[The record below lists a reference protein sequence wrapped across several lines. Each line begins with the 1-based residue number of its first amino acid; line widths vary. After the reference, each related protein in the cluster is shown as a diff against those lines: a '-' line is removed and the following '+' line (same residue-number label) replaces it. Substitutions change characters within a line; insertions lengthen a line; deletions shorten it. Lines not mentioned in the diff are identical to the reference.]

1 MFNVINVWSH
11 RTNPKQLEY
20 TQHKHQSN
28 HLLEPLNFQK
38 IYLVFDEEKKSRMSN
53 IIEKNM
59 AKMMAPG
66 SESYVARIGIRIGV
80 ILMDMVGNKY
90 FIS

>member
-11 RTNPKQLEY
+11 RGNPKQLEY

-38 IYLVFDEEKKSRMSN
+38 IYLVFDEEKKIQNVEYYRRKHG
-53 IIEKNM
+53 KNDGTGS
-59 AKMMAPG
+59 PTWQGLG
-66 SESYVARIGIRIGV
+66 SE
-80 ILMDMVGNKY
+80 
-90 FIS
+90 